1 MCLESKERGEC
12 MRVAI
17 FRSTLHKG
25 SGQVVHIIELS
36 KRLIGLGVKIDV
48 FSRGCEIDADI
59 QTMKI
64 HEIKF
69 PGSTIKFL
77 RNILTPFYFR
87 GLLRDYTLIHTMYHP
102 AIFVGTYLNH
112 TDHVPHV
119 FTYHGFAPN
128 WIWRDPRQKLKM
140 IDHRIGTYF
149 ALRNGIDH
157 IITVSNYLKNELSSV
172 YKVSPEKIT
181 VIYNGIDLNRFTP
194 ENAKFAQQILEQYTL
209 EPPVILYLG
218 RLAPYKGV
226 QFLLRAVPLIL
237 REVPKAKFL
246 IAGGARFDI
255 LNLKKLIT
263 EEHKSSVIFTG
274 FVPDEEV
281 PLMYAACD
289 VFCFPSLW
297 EGFGLPPAEALAT
310 EKPVIAFDNCAL
322 PEVVKNNECGFIVQP
337 RNHQEIAKAVITLLQ
352 DEKLRKKF
360 GRAGRKRVERLFTWK
375 LAAEKTLNVYQ
386 KVLEER

>member
-1 MCLESKERGEC
+1 

-25 SGQVVHIIELS
+25 SGQVVHIFELAKRLIELS
-36 KRLIGLGVKIDV
+36 VEIDV
-48 FSRGCEIDADI
+48 FTRGCEIEADI
-59 QTMKI
+59 KKMKI

-69 PGSTIKFL
+69 SGSTLKFL
-77 RNILTPFYFR
+77 RNILTPFYTR

-102 AIFVGTYLNH
+102 GIFVGNYLKYAEY
-112 TDHVPHV
+112 VPHV
-119 FTYHGFAPN
+119 FTYHGFAPT

-140 IDHRIGTYF
+140 IDHKVETFF
-149 ALRNGIDH
+149 ALRNGINH
-157 IITVSNYLKNELSSV
+157 IITVSKYLRNELSSV